1 MAGEF
6 ANSLG
11 LTFAVVFFGVAGP
24 VWRPVGIEAAAAR
37 LRLPDSLISSPPS
50 SRSCVC
56 WRCGSSGRVCARPPG
71 SLSSAHWPACSRR
84 SGCSRSEPVVAQRHG
99 WGKERR
105 YVAALW
111 DRSGS
116 FGDQTF
122 LANDPPL
129 QVLIVL
135 AVIGAVLCGVRRVR
149 FGMAMTMVAVA
160 FAALFL
166 LLPEGR
172 L

>member
-1 MAGEF
+1 MCLLALWLVRPGVCTT
-6 ANSLG
+6 AWL
-11 LTFAVVFFGVAGP
+11 AVVGPLAGLLSAFWVLPFF
-24 VWRPVGIEAAAAR
+24 WNR
-37 LRLPDSLISSPPS
+37 SL
-50 SRSCVC
+50 
-56 WRCGSSGRVCARPPG
+56 
-71 SLSSAHWPACSRR
+71 LNDM
-84 SGCSRSEPVVAQRHG
+84 G

-111 DRSGS
+111 DRNGS

-160 FAALFL
+160 FARCFFCCPRATVERAPAAV
-166 LLPEGR
+166 LLPRHQLHGCDR
-172 L
+172 CR